1 MNTRHL
7 ALVQGQGDQDNGILS
22 RDTSCAGHAITDAI
36 HAGFRVGQTVRIGR
50 VAGCVVGYNIGHFGQ
65 FSGENYPLLVHT
77 PYGVAKCSL
86 LEVAAA

>member
-1 MNTRHL
+1 MNTQHL
-7 ALVQGQGDQDNGILS
+7 VIVQGDRNDGVLS
-22 RDTSCAGHAITDAI
+22 RDMSCAGHAVADAI

-65 FSGENYPLLVHT
+65 FSGEDYPLLVRT